1 MVPADFNPLPR
12 FQGCLVAEGPFLKTV
27 WLLEGNAVN
36 PTFLAGEGI
45 SQDGDAGVS
54 R

>member
-1 MVPADFNPLPR
+1 MVPADFNHFPDFR
-12 FQGCLVAEGPFLKTV
+12 VAWWQKPFLKTV

-36 PTFLAGEGI
+36 PTFSAGEGTF
-45 SQDGDAGVS
+45 QDGDAGIS